1 MTTNT
6 QIPPTNDRLHTI
18 YTVTAS
24 CQDCYRCVRACP
36 VKAIRVTRGQAFVED
51 TLCIKCGTCVRE
63 CPQQAKTIHSSL
75 EAVKKLLAGE
85 RPVVVSV
92 APSFPAIFRGWRA
105 LRLPAALRLLGFAHV
120 AETAEGADR
129 ITEESFK
136 HAPTGSICAACP
148 AVVNYIE
155 LYRPE
160 YVDLLIPVV
169 SPMVAHGKML
179 KARYGSDCAVVF
191 IGPCAAKKSEAKR
204 PEHAGSVDEVLT
216 FTELLA
222 WFDEEK
228 IDLAACSES
237 AFEAGAYN
245 SLARLFPLQGGML
258 KTGNIACDGTEDA
271 VLHLSGAEEVMELF
285 SIPARDWRFRMVEPL
300 FCRGGCINGP
310 AFPRAKNIYQ
320 RRSAI
325 IEYATKAVPQAIGE
339 RHHSVTHHPL
349 IWHSPATQRD
359 SVSLETVFTED
370 SAASL
375 PEDMNES
382 QIDQVLKSMG
392 KLDPDAR
399 LNCGACGYK
408 SCTDNA
414 VAILRGLAEPEMC
427 MPYMR
432 RLAQQRTD
440 RVIETSPSGV
450 VVLDSEL
457 NIINMNPAF
466 QKMFMC
472 NNSILGRRISY
483 LVNADGYE
491 KMLAGAMESY
501 ESIRTKYGIKYHEL
515 LYTLRD
521 EGQYVG
527 TYTDIS
533 QLKFDEGQVDLIKRQ
548 TLEQAKE
555 LLDHQIAFSQ
565 EMAHYLGQ
573 STARNEEFVR
583 RLMSLYE
590 D

>member
-1 MTTNT
+1 MTTD
-6 QIPPTNDRLHTI
+6 TNVPNKSGMQNTI

-24 CQDCYRCVRACP
+24 CQDCYRCLRACP

-51 TLCIKCGTCVRE
+51 ALCIKCGTCVRE

-85 RPVVVSV
+85 RPVVASV
-92 APSFPAIFRGWRA
+92 APSFPAVFRCWRA

-120 AETAEGADR
+120 TETAEGADR
-129 ITEESFK
+129 ITEASFK
-136 HAPTGSICAACP
+136 HAPAGSICTACP

-155 LYRPE
+155 LYRPD
-160 YVDLLIPVV
+160 YVDLLIPVL

-179 KARYGSDCAVVF
+179 KERYGSDCAVVF

-204 PEHAGSVDEVLT
+204 PEHVGVVDEVLT
-216 FTELLA
+216 FTELLT
-222 WFDEEK
+222 WLDEEN
-228 IDLAACSES
+228 IDLAACPES
-237 AFEAGAYN
+237 AFETGAYN
-245 SLARLFPLQGGML
+245 SLARLFPLPGGML

-271 VLHLSGAEEVMELF
+271 VLHISGANEVMDIF
-285 SIPARDWRFRMVEPL
+285 SIPAREWWFRTVEPL

-310 AFPRAKNIYQ
+310 AFPREKNIYQ
-320 RRSAI
+320 RRSAV
-325 IEYATKAVPQAIGE
+325 IEYAAKAMPAMIG
-339 RHHSVTHHPL
+339 
-349 IWHSPATQRD
+349 AQRD
-359 SVSLETVFTED
+359 SVSLAAIFARD

-375 PEDMNES
+375 LEDMNES
-382 QIDQVLKSMG
+382 QIDQILKSMG
-392 KLDPDAR
+392 KLDPEAR

-408 SCTDNA
+408 SCIDNA
-414 VAILRGLAEPEMC
+414 VAMLRGLAEPEMC

-457 NIINMNPAF
+457 HIINMNPAF
-466 QKMFMC
+466 QKMFFC

-491 KMLAGAMESY
+491 KMLAGAMERY

-515 LYTLRD
+515 LYALRD

-527 TYTDIS
+527 MYTDIS
-533 QLKFDEGQVDLIKRQ
+533 QLKFDEGQVDLLKRQ
-548 TLEQAKE
+548 TLAQAKE